1 MSIERSIID
10 AAARLRRTL
19 EPHLVATVVRVQG
32 SAYRRPGARMLLTQ
46 FRWISGSVSGGCLED
61 DIASK
66 GWARTRDGEP
76 VVFRYDSRSPV
87 GLNDDVR
94 AAFGLG
100 CDGVVDVMIER
111 AGVPGRLDPL
121 EVAERCIRKQRRGA
135 IVTVIRSEAPGIRV
149 GARVAVI
156 DKHPAE
162 GDHFDASLRAGMI
175 ADARA
180 AIATGES
187 CNRTYRSDLGNVD
200 VFVEAL
206 LPPPR
211 VFIFGTGHDAV
222 PLVALVKSLG
232 WDACICAD
240 EARVSV
246 RQRFVGV
253 DEILVGSALELASRV
268 DECDRA
274 VAIVMGHNYD
284 ADKSNLGML
293 VGTHCRY
300 IGVIGPR
307 ARTQRMLAE
316 LGLGLYS
323 DARIHAP
330 AGLEVGAESPHEVA
344 LAIAAEVQTVLS
356 HAPGA
361 KLRDR
366 LRPINERPTVL
377 MPRIAEAVAAATPVA
392 PVTGT
397 HKRITERI
405 DALVPVAS

>member
-76 VVFRYDSRSPV
+76 VVVRYDSRSPV

-100 CDGVVDVMIER
+100 CDGVVDVMLER
-111 AGVPGRLDPL
+111 AGVPGKLDPL
-121 EVAERCIRKQRRGA
+121 ELADRCIRKQRRGA
-135 IVTVIRSEAPGIRV
+135 IVTVIRSEAPGIRI

-156 DKHPAE
+156 DKHPVE
-162 GDHFDASLRAGMI
+162 GDQFDAALRAGMI

-187 CNRTYRSDLGNVD
+187 CNRTYRSELGNVD
-200 VFVEAL
+200 VFVEAI

-211 VFIFGTGHDAV
+211 VFIFGTGHDVV
-222 PLVALVKSLG
+222 PLVSLVKSLG
-232 WDACICAD
+232 WDACICTD
-240 EARVSV
+240 EVRVSV
-246 RQRFVGV
+246 RQRFVGA
-253 DEILVGSALELASRV
+253 DEIITGSALELAARV

-284 ADKSNLGML
+284 VDKANLGML

-300 IGVIGPR
+300 IGVVGPR
-307 ARTQRMLAE
+307 TRTQRMLAE
-316 LGLGLYS
+316 LGHGLYG

-330 AGLEVGAESPHEVA
+330 AGLEIGAQTPQEVA
-344 LAIAAEVQTVLS
+344 LAIAADLQAVLS
-356 HAPGA
+356 HAPGY
-361 KLRDR
+361 KLCDR
-366 LRPINERPTVL
+366 LRPIHDEPTAL
-377 MPRIAEAVAAATPVA
+377 MPRIAEAVAAATAVG

-397 HKRITERI
+397 HKRITEHI
-405 DALVPVAS
+405 DSLVPVAS